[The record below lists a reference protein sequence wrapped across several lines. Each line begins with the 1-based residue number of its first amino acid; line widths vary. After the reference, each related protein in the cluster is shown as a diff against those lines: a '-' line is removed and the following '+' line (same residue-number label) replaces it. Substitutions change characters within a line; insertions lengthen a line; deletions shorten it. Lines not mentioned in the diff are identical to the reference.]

1 MVEDSNLYSPKEGF
15 SKNIIST
22 EVGCGC
28 SYAVVHLYIHII
40 AQNSYGLTIPPYIIQ
55 TVSGVVYIH
64 NVKDFSAL
72 YYRRASKNFQ
82 GSGVAK
88 MLSVGVFVSK

>member
-55 TVSGVVYIH
+55 TVSGVVYTLKIFQPYITGGLP
-64 NVKDFSAL
+64 KI
-72 YYRRASKNFQ
+72 SKE
-82 GSGVAK
+82 
-88 MLSVGVFVSK
+88 VG